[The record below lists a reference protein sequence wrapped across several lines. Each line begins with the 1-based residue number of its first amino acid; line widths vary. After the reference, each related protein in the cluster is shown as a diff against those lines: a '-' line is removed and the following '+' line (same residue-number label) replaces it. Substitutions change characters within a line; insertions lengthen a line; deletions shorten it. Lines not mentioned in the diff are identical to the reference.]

1 MELVLGALAKNKY
14 TMKQIILIIAITL
27 FGIQAQAQGDGSGRV
42 RTMRINF
49 ITERLRLPADQNARF
64 WTVYNRYMDE
74 RSALRSVYKNQF
86 KSNNNEHMGQYA
98 ANRFVDDNIEYKE
111 KDLEL
116 SKKYKEE
123 LLKVINAQQLAD
135 VYQAERD
142 FKKMLIETLKDK

>member
-1 MELVLGALAKNKY
+1 MRR
-14 TMKQIILIIAITL
+14 IILIIAITL
-27 FGIQAQAQGDGSGRV
+27 FGLHTQAQGDGSGRV

-49 ITERLRLPADQNARF
+49 ITEKLHLPAEQNTRF
-64 WTVYNRYMDE
+64 WNVYTRYMDE
-74 RSALRSVYKNQF
+74 RSALRRVYKNQF
-86 KSNNNEHMGQYA
+86 KTNGNAHMGEYA

-116 SKKYKEE
+116 SKKYKDE
-123 LLKVINAQQLAD
+123 LLKVISAQQLAD